1 MEGER
6 TKRRES
12 GVKGRI
18 RIRRWVEKGERM
30 GTGGDGKGRRLAD
43 WEGGKKRTKRR
54 GRGVEG
60 KEGSRKIRM

>member
-18 RIRRWVEKGERM
+18 RIRRWVEKQEPM
-30 GTGGDGKGRRLAD
+30 GTREDGKGKRL
-43 WEGGKKRTKRR
+43 WEWEEEQDKENGKGSERK
-54 GRGVEG
+54 G
-60 KEGSRKIRM
+60 K